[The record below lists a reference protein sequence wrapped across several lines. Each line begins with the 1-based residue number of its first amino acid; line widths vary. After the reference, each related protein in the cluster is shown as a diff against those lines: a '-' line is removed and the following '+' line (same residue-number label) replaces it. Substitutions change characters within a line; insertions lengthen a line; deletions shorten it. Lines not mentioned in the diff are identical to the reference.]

1 LRLKGTLV
9 EWNDAR
15 GFGFI
20 QPAESGQRVFCHV
33 SAFHDRSARP
43 TPGLRLT
50 YQIGRDGQGRPRAEE
65 VRLSSRA
72 STPAAPT
79 APSVRPHPQ
88 RPLVVSVVFMVSL
101 IGFAVA
107 GRLDPRVP
115 AWSALASLVAF
126 VAYWLDKAD
135 AQRGRWRTPESTLQT
150 LALVGGWPGAWIA
163 QQALR
168 HKTRKPSFQVTFWA
182 CVVLNLAA
190 LAWIIWSGGQPMA
203 MLDFD

>member
-1 LRLKGTLV
+1 
-9 EWNDAR
+9 
-15 GFGFI
+15 
-20 QPAESGQRVFCHV
+20 
-33 SAFHDRSARP
+33 
-43 TPGLRLT
+43 
-50 YQIGRDGQGRPRAEE
+50 
-65 VRLSSRA
+65 
-72 STPAAPT
+72 
-79 APSVRPHPQ
+79 
-88 RPLVVSVVFMVSL
+88 MVSL

-115 AWSALASLVAF
+115 AWCALASLVAF

-135 AQRGRWRTPESTLQT
+135 AQRGRWRTPESILQT

-168 HKTRKPSFQVTFWA
+168 HKTRKASFQATFWA

-203 MLDFD
+203 MLGFD